1 MTRWKKTVAAL
12 GSALICAAA
21 AAGEVEVET
30 GTGGSPPASGIHVV
44 SRAQGGSTQPGGAL
58 TEDPAL
64 LQKLKLDLDPV
75 LRSLEL
81 RKAELQVSLDNATG
95 KFGSGH
101 RTVRDLKSVI
111 ESIQRQIE
119 SRRADLL
126 RRWLEEARM
135 ARALESARD
144 QIPPRIVVV
153 GSVGPRLEG
162 FVAALEQLHGQKVK
176 ATYLGVA
183 VSPIPG
189 MLRKHLDLPE
199 GVGLLVDHVDPD
211 SPAKAAGIEKCDVL
225 HKLDDQIL
233 INFHQLA
240 VLVRTFKPGD
250 EVKLALLRKGKPRI
264 LPVKLVEKE
273 GPKLTPPPM
282 WPLHEGL
289 LGVTRP
295 RYYATDRPS
304 VIIYASRKYV
314 YAPFDGVLRS
324 VEVKLNQRVKKGQL
338 LGRLDTAELELE
350 LKKAQAEIIAQETRL
365 RKRQADGDK
374 AEAEMAKAQIKV
386 LKAEVAL
393 LENRIG
399 RAELRS
405 PIDGKLVGDDPARK
419 VGAAVKAG
427 QVLLQIATAADLR
440 KELVAAKA
448 AKILSTTY
456 TTLVDPEHSIA
467 ITTKDGKSCLVVK
480 DRAGN
485 VSFQGLMTPEQ
496 AMAVLK
502 QIREK
507 PGKMGLDRI
516 IDEMK
521 SRGPSRPAASGPA
534 TRKRPR
540 RTGMTI

>member
-1 MTRWKKTVAAL
+1 MTRWNRAIAAL

-21 AAGEVEVET
+21 AAGQVEVET
-30 GTGGSPPASGIHVV
+30 GTGGSPPASGIYVV
-44 SRAQGGSTQPGGAL
+44 SRAQGSSTQPAAAL
-58 TEDPAL
+58 TQDPGI
-64 LQKLKLDLDPV
+64 LQKLDMDPV

-81 RKAELQVSLDNATG
+81 RKAELQVSLDNAIS
-95 KFGSGH
+95 KFGSRH
-101 RTVRDLKSVI
+101 RTVKNLKDLI
-111 ESIQRQIE
+111 EAIQRQIE

-126 RRWLEEARM
+126 RRWVEEARM

-144 QIPPRIVVV
+144 QIPQRIVVV
-153 GSVGPRLEG
+153 GSVGPGLEG
-162 FVAALEQLHGQKVK
+162 FVTGLRQLHGQTVK

-189 MLRKHLDLPE
+189 TLRKHLDLPE

-211 SPAKAAGIEKCDVL
+211 SPAKAAGIDTCDVL

-250 EVKLALLRKGKPRI
+250 EVKLALLRRGKPRI

-295 RYYATDRPS
+295 RWRATDKRS
-304 VIIYASRKYV
+304 AIIYTSYRKAV
-314 YAPFDGVLRS
+314 YAPFDGVLKS

-350 LKKAQAEIIAQETRL
+350 LKKVQAEIVAHEIRL
-365 RKRQADGDK
+365 RKHAGDGDK
-374 AEAEMAKAQIKV
+374 AEAEITKAQIKV
-386 LKAEVAL
+386 LKAEAAL
-393 LENRIG
+393 LDNRIG

-405 PIDGKLVGDDPARK
+405 PIDGKVAGDDPARR

-427 QVLLQIATAADLR
+427 QVLFGIATAVELW
-440 KELVAAKA
+440 KELGAARA
-448 AKILSTTY
+448 AKIYSTRTIRE
-456 TTLVDPEHSIA
+456 DSEHSIA
-467 ITTKDGKSCLVVK
+467 VTNKDGERYLVVK

-485 VSFQGLMTPEQ
+485 VIFQGPIGTPEQ
-496 AMAVLK
+496 GKAVPK
-502 QIREK
+502 QFREK
-507 PGKMGLDRI
+507 LEKMGVDLLR
-516 IDEMK
+516 DEMK